1 VGKIARLWDFF
12 QDKIV
17 ENVSRALLLGVMLF
31 AFVEVVRR
39 YIIGDTYIWYQD
51 VAVYLTLAAVFIYF
65 AITLKAN
72 AHIRLGLLVDYLE
85 RRGGRWKKAAGMLE
99 IVAYTLSLVFC
110 ILFVRYGVDFVR
122 VGVEFGRHAENADF
136 LLLWPFYIVLL
147 VGFVFLIVELARLLY
162 GAVTKISVKR
172 EA

>member
-1 VGKIARLWDFF
+1 VGKIACLWDFF

-39 YIIGDTYIWYQD
+39 YFLGDTYIWYQD
-51 VAVYLTLAAVFIYF
+51 VAVYLTLTAVFIYF

-85 RRGGRWKKAAGMLE
+85 RRGGVWKKAAATLE
-99 IVAYTLSLVFC
+99 ILAHSLSLVFC
-110 ILFVRYGVDFVR
+110 ILFVWYGVEFVR

-136 LLLWPFYIVLL
+136 LLLWPFYIILL
-147 VGFVFLIVELARLLY
+147 VGFVFLIVEFARLLY
-162 GAVTKISVKR
+162 AAVTKITVKG